1 MALNSIFPKTDT
13 PPGDDADI
21 ISVSTRNM
29 RSESIQRLQIGL
41 AGLGMMIL
49 LIGLAQVVYDRA
61 QLSEAE
67 SVPAASST
75 VAPKEPAPVRN
86 DPLAEAGVVP
96 DLPSEPKGQAE
107 QEPAIMPEQGNAR
120 PAPQ

>member
-1 MALNSIFPKTDT
+1 MALNSIFPKADIA
-13 PPGDDADI
+13 PGDGADI
-21 ISVSTRNM
+21 NSVSKRNI

-41 AGLGMMIL
+41 AGLSTMIL
-49 LIGLAQVVYDRA
+49 LVGLAQVVYNRA

-67 SVPAASST
+67 TVPAASAT
-75 VAPKEPAPVRN
+75 IAPKKPAQVQK

-96 DLPSEPKGQAE
+96 DLPAEPVGQTA

-120 PAPQ
+120 PARQ